1 MIPKS
6 VDPGRLAENLAAAEL
21 ELDASA
27 MDAIG
32 ALDRARRYVDGT
44 FWEQPGSGYTV
55 AELWG

>member
-1 MIPKS
+1 M
-6 VDPGRLAENLAAAEL
+6 PGGSLLIDGPAVLIRVGA
-21 ELDASA
+21 
-27 MDAIG
+27 